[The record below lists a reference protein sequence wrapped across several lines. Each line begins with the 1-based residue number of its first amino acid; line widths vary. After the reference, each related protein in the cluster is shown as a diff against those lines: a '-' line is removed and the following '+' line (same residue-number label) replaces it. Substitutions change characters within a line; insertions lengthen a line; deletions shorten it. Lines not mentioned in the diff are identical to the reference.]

1 MGSQFLYR
9 LLRQEQLFQLLLVE
23 VVKDLD
29 LAVAVDLWVLILN
42 LEQILTLII
51 VLLCVVELEGR
62 IMMLHKGVGKVVVPE
77 I

>member
-1 MGSQFLYR
+1 MDSQFLYH
-9 LLRQEQLFQLLLVE
+9 LLPQGILFQLLLVR

-29 LAVAVDLWVLILN
+29 LAVAVDLWVVILN

-62 IMMLHKGVGKVVVPE
+62 IMMLQ
-77 I
+77 

>member
-1 MGSQFLYR
+1 MDSQFLYQ
-9 LLRQEQLFQLLLVE
+9 LLPQGILFQLLLVR

-29 LAVAVDLWVLILN
+29 LAVAVDLWVVILN

-62 IMMLHKGVGKVVVPE
+62 IMMLQ
-77 I
+77 